1 MRRQCASKASRDEDQ
16 SHGPSRICWAC
27 HGLKIFWADGQVLY
41 SAHNLYC
48 NSPEPGARMYQLV
61 FASLWDSCC
70 LQCRLVRR
78 LVPLE
83 KCHAVVAYIPQTT

>member
-1 MRRQCASKASRDEDQ
+1 MAPPGFAGRSMDSKS
-16 SHGPSRICWAC
+16 WAE
-27 HGLKIFWADGQVLY
+27 GQVLY

-61 FASLWDSCC
+61 SASLWDSCC

-83 KCHAVVAYIPQTT
+83 GCHAVVAHIPQTTWTLDTFHSRAQA